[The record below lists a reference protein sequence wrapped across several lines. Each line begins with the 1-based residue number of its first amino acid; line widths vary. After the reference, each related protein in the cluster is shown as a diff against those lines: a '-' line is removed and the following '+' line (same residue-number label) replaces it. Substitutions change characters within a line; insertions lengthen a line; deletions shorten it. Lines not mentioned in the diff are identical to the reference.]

1 MEEFKEFDDY
11 VLEFRKWLKDTK
23 KQKDNAIS
31 SRISNIKVVGKSYDL
46 LKEYSLN
53 KCERVFDELAFS
65 KKDLFPKTDI
75 IINGDYY
82 NGLATY
88 RAVLKLFVEFLES
101 IGYVQPESN
110 GKSAAKFVGSFDE
123 FKRFV
128 GPFSKNEV
136 NRFCK
141 KDREKHKKICE
152 WCGETAVLQSAHI
165 VERPIIVKQ
174 ILDDF
179 YNIGPDLYEVYL
191 EEFFVKF
198 EEAHTPIEKHIFF
211 LCSECHTKL
220 DKKKTITIN
229 DIINKRKGE

>member
-1 MEEFKEFDDY
+1 MEKIKNFDEY
-11 VLEFRKWLKDTK
+11 VLAFGKWLKDVK
-23 KQKDNAIS
+23 KQKENTIS
-31 SRISNIKVVGKSYDL
+31 SRISNIKVVGESYDL

-53 KCERVFDELAFS
+53 KCERIFEELAFT
-65 KKDLFPKTDI
+65 KNDLFPKTDI

-88 RAVLKLFVEFLES
+88 RAVLRLFVEFLGS
-101 IGYVQPESN
+101 ISYTPIMPKI
-110 GKSAAKFVGSFDE
+110 KSGAKFIGSFDE

-152 WCGETAVLQSAHI
+152 WCGKFAVLQSAHI

-174 ILDDF
+174 ILDNF
-179 YNIGPDLYEVYL
+179 YKIGPDLYEVYL
-191 EEFFVKF
+191 EDFFTKF